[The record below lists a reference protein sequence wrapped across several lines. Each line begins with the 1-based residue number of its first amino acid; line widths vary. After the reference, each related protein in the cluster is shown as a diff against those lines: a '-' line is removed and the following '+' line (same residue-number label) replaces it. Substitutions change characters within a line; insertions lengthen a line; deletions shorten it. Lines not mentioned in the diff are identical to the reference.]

1 MYVMFRDEWYI
12 LEPVSSL
19 HYPRGVNV
27 LVRYTA
33 SLVPD
38 QPLGEIS
45 LSRLNNHVFSAGLQ
59 FYDFVHIHELII
71 LGARFMDLVDHSKL
85 YRITDLKAT

>member
-1 MYVMFRDEWYI
+1 M
-12 LEPVSSL
+12 SNL

-45 LSRLNNHVFSAGLQ
+45 LSRLNIHDVFSAGLQ

-85 YRITDLKAT
+85 YRITDLKAP